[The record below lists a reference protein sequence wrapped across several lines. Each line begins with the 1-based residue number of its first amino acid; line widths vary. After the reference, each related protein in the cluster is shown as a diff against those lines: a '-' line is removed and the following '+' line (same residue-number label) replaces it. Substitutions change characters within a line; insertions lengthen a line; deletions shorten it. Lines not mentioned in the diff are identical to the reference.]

1 MTTKD
6 IIHLNEAQMLQAMV
20 DEADLPSTVRE
31 HLAGCELC
39 GGEKKRF
46 EGRIARMALMAKQA
60 TPTPQRKPS
69 LDRVE
74 PRIVRRLPTGWRY
87 GLPAGI
93 ALAATVIIALGTL
106 FTNSTQ
112 ESTAYLTDRE
122 TMEDERFMA
131 EVARLEED
139 SFPALYLEISGSS
152 EADGPK
158 DPVDDDS
165 SKGTETH
172 EMDVPNSGSG
182 KVS

>member
-1 MTTKD
+1 
-6 IIHLNEAQMLQAMV
+6 MLQAMV

-31 HLAGCELC
+31 HLSGCELC

-46 EGRIARMALMAKQA
+46 ESRIARMTLMAKQA
-60 TPTPQRKPS
+60 TPAPLRKPS
-69 LDRVE
+69 LDRAE
-74 PRIVRRLPTGWRY
+74 PLPVRWPSLGWRY

-93 ALAATVIIALGTL
+93 ALAATVIIAFGTL
-106 FTNSTQ
+106 FTNSTH

-122 TMEDERFMA
+122 TIEDEQFMA

-152 EADGPK
+152 EADGSK

-165 SKGTETH
+165 LKGTETD
-172 EMDVPNSGSG
+172 EMKIPNSGSG